1 MMPLLANHEERVS
14 FCRLCEAFCGT
25 IVTVADGRPV
35 KLAPDRANPHTQGH
49 ICVKGPAIVDIAN
62 DPDRVLRPLKRVGAP
77 GDFAPVSW
85 DEALDDI
92 AARLAAIIAAH
103 GPEAVATYFG
113 NPGAFSTDT
122 FMASQWFLQR
132 IGSSKFYA
140 AGSQDSTSRHL
151 ASWILYGVAFRNAI
165 PDLPNCNFLIVTG
178 ANPLVSHGGL
188 LTAPRMRHDLDAIA
202 ARGRVVVIDPRRS
215 ETAARYEHLAVQP
228 DSDAWL
234 HAALLRVL
242 IESGATDESFL
253 ARHCDGWEALR
264 AAVLAVDLD
273 DAAAA
278 TGVPRATIEAL
289 ARGFAAA
296 PRAAIYGRVGLC
308 RGRFSTIAN
317 VLLDAINIAGG
328 KFGQVGGSTFGA
340 FPLAEGAD
348 PLSGYGEHR
357 TRIDDL
363 PVVAGL
369 MPAAALPDDI
379 LEPGAGRVR
388 AMMIVAGNPMLSAP
402 GGARLEAALES
413 LDLLFSCDLYVTES
427 NRHAHYILPSA
438 TFLEKDDI
446 PLIGLSHMVRPYIQ
460 YAPAAVPPMGEART
474 EQAIFNAIARRMG
487 LGSIAPTAGLRWLE
501 RQGMAITPLTLV
513 ELALRHGP
521 LGKRRGADALSFERL
536 ANMPHGTM
544 LDLPL
549 TYCRWPEH
557 VATPDRR
564 IRLWHPILA
573 GEFARFA
580 AARGAT
586 PPAATLKLFSQRKL
600 KSMNSWMHNPEK
612 LARAQTPTLMIHP
625 DDAAAR
631 GLGDGDAARIAT
643 RHGAVD
649 VAIEISRDIVA
660 GAVCYPHGWGHN
672 GGWRHAN
679 TLPGANINLLLGLG
693 VEAVERVSGTT
704 FIDGIPVTVARA
716 VPRSALEHA
725 RHDEIADQRVQLGA
739 IVQVGGG
746 AEQHRSVEMAQPPF
760 DPLA

>member
-1 MMPLLANHEERVS
+1 MSSDGLSRVERTS

-25 IVTVADGRPV
+25 VVTVENGIPV
-35 KLAPDRANPHTQGH
+35 KLMPDRDNPHTQGH

-62 DPDRVLRPLKRVGAP
+62 DPDRVLRPLKRTGRP
-77 GDFAPVSW
+77 GEFTEVSW

-92 AARLAAIIAAH
+92 AARLKAIIATD

-122 FMASQWFLQR
+122 FMSSQWFLQR

-165 PDLPNCNFLIVTG
+165 PDLPHCDFLIITG

-202 ARGRVVVIDPRRS
+202 ERGRVIVIDPRRT
-215 ETAARYEHLAVQP
+215 ETARRYEHLAVQP

-234 HAALLRVL
+234 HAAMLRVM
-242 IESGATDESFL
+242 IEARAVDETFL
-253 ARHCDGWEALR
+253 AERCSGWDELR
-264 AAVLAVDLD
+264 SAVLAVDLD
-273 DAAAA
+273 EAAAV
-278 TGVPRATIEAL
+278 TGIARDTIERLAL
-289 ARGFAAA
+289 DFAAA

-317 VLLDAINIAGG
+317 VLVDAINIAGG
-328 KFGQVGGSTFGA
+328 KFGKVGGSTFGA
-340 FPLAEGAD
+340 FPLAEGAE

-357 TRIDDL
+357 TRIGGL

-379 LEPGAGRVR
+379 LEPGKGQVR
-388 AMMIVAGNPMLSAP
+388 AMMIVAGNPVLSAP
-402 GGARLEAALES
+402 GGARLEQALNA
-413 LDLLFSCDLYVTES
+413 LDLLFSIDLYVTET
-427 NRHAHYILPSA
+427 NRYADYILPAA

-446 PLIGLSHMVRPYIQ
+446 PLIGLSHMVRPFIQ
-460 YAPAAVPPMGEART
+460 YAPAAIPKMGEARD
-474 EQAIFNAIARRMG
+474 EKGIFDDLAFRMG
-487 LGSIAPTAGLRWLE
+487 LGSIAPTPGLRWLE
-501 RQGMAITPLTLV
+501 RQGMPVTPLTLV
-513 ELALRHGP
+513 ELGLRHGP
-521 LGKRRGADALSFERL
+521 LGKARGDGALSFAKL
-536 ANMPHGTM
+536 AAMPHGTM

-549 TYCRWPEH
+549 TYEGWTAH
-557 VATPDRR
+557 VATEDRK

-573 GEFARFA
+573 DEFARFA
-580 AARGAT
+580 NQEADR
-586 PPAATLKLFSQRKL
+586 PKDRTLKLFSQRKL

-612 LARAQTPTLMIHP
+612 LARAQEPALLVHP
-625 DDAAAR
+625 S
-631 GLGDGDAARIAT
+631 DAAR
-643 RHGAVD
+643 HGLSEGGHARVANDHGSVEVLVEITED
-649 VAIEISRDIVA
+649 VIE

-693 VEAVERVSGTT
+693 REAVELVSGTT
-704 FIDGIPVTVARA
+704 FIDGIPV
-716 VPRSALEHA
+716 
-725 RHDEIADQRVQLGA
+725 
-739 IVQVGGG
+739 
-746 AEQHRSVEMAQPPF
+746 SVEPAEPV
-760 DPLA
+760 